1 MTMQAQSIFSAQ
13 TLAALDIPPDKEV
26 HPARDADQ
34 LGIDLLGPEHDDVDT
49 SDFAEVN
56 YG

>member
-49 SDFAEVN
+49 SDFEEVSH
-56 YG
+56 G